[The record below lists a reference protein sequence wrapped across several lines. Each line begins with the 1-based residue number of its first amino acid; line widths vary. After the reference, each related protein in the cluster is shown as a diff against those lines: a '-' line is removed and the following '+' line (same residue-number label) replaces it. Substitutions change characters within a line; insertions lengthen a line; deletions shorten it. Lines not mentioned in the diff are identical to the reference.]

1 MLTCDQQRVKVY
13 LRDEVCDVQTVA
25 QNIMNLGGKQPAA
38 GGRVEV
44 EVEVNIV
51 DKSLGGAKHCQLQR
65 RSQGFPIVLPFKQE
79 HLCSLVGVR

>member
-1 MLTCDQQRVKVY
+1 MLTCDQQRVKVH

-25 QNIMNLGGKQPAA
+25 QNVLNLGGKQPAA

-51 DKSLGGAKHCQLQR
+51 NKPIR
-65 RSQGFPIVLPFKQE
+65 RAE
-79 HLCSLVGVR
+79 EA